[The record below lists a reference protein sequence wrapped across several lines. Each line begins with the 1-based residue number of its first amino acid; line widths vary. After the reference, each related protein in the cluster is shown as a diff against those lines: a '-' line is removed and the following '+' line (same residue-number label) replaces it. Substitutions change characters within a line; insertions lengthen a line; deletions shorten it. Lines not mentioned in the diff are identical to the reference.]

1 MTIERKLI
9 LAAALPVMF
18 VMQLGSSCS
27 SINDDDDRP
36 VYRDDRPVYRD
47 GPYRDDP
54 YRDNGPVYRDDDRP
68 NRIPR
73 WADSVRDGHGK
84 QRWTADFDGV
94 VYVYDADKD
103 FVPWYGPVRRG
114 QEIIVRPDDDRI
126 LVDDRPVYTNN
137 LERNSRFSIYFA
149 REGRQQ
155 AWERDHRGDHGGN
168 WDNHDNDWHRPPNGN
183 PGPIPPPRNVHNW
196 PTGIPDDCDLVQR
209 GSGNLRLEQARRDG
223 VVYVFDRQANRV
235 IYTKDLRRG
244 DRFEIFPGDDRVVIN
259 NKNAAG
265 LKMPRDHEFQ
275 VYFRGR

>member
-47 GPYRDDP
+47 GPYHDD
-54 YRDNGPVYRDDDRP
+54 GYRDDDRP

-73 WADSVRDGHGK
+73 WADSVREGTGK

-94 VYVYDADKD
+94 VYVYDAKKD

-114 QEIIVRPDDDRI
+114 QEIIVRPEDDRI
-126 LVDDRPVYTNN
+126 TVNDRAVYTNN
-137 LERNSRFSIYFA
+137 LERDGRYTIYFA

-155 AWERDHRGDHGGN
+155 AWERDHRDDHGG
-168 WDNHDNDWHRPPNGN
+168 WDNNRDNDWNRPRNGN
-183 PGPIPPPRNVHNW
+183 SGPIPPNRRPAGW
-196 PTGIPDDCDLVQR
+196 PVGVPEDCELVQR
-209 GSGNLRLEQARRDG
+209 GTGNLRLEQARRDG
-223 VVYVFDRQANRV
+223 MVYVFDRQANRV
-235 IYTKDLRRG
+235 IYSKDLRRG

-259 NKNAAG
+259 NKNAQG

-275 VYFRGR
+275 VYFRAR